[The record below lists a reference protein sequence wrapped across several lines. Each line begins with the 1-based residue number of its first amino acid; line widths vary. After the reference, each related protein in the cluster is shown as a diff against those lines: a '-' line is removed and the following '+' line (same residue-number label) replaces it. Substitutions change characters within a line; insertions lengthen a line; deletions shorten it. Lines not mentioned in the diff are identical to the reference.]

1 MQSPPSILSFCAH
14 PDDTEFR
21 CSGAL
26 ALLAD
31 LGWRVGIATVTG
43 GGGGS
48 MEHDEN
54 TIRRIRLAE
63 ARAAADVIGAEYLY
77 AGGRDMDVDFCHEL
91 RVKVVHVL
99 RRFRPDVV
107 ITLPPGDYHTDHT
120 ETSKL
125 VRAACFFAPI
135 PNFPAQSLEP
145 IERVPYLYYNAAET
159 DWRGRPAPADFVVDV
174 AGKADVKKQMLTC
187 HASQRNWI
195 RDHHGT
201 DDYVI
206 ALTGRDAAMGARVGF
221 EAGEGFTQHLG
232 PGYPHDDVLGE
243 ALAGKV
249 RKIE

>member
-1 MQSPPSILSFCAH
+1 MHSPPRVLSFGAH

-21 CSGAL
+21 CSGTL

-31 LGWRVGIATVTG
+31 LGWKVAIATVTG

-48 MEHDEN
+48 REYPEN
-54 TIRRIRLAE
+54 EIRRIRLAE
-63 ARAAADVIGAEYLY
+63 AQTAADVIGAEYYY
-77 AGGRDMDVDFCHEL
+77 AGGRDMDVDFSHEL

-99 RRFRPDVV
+99 RQFRPDVV
-107 ITLPPGDYHTDHT
+107 ITLPPEDYHSDHT
-120 ETSKL
+120 ETCKL

-135 PNFPAQSLEP
+135 PNYPEQSLER
-145 IERVPYLYYNAAET
+145 IDTVPYLYYNAAET
-159 DWRGRPAPADFVVDV
+159 DFRGQPAPADFAVDV
-174 AGKADVKKQMLTC
+174 SSKVDVKEAMLIC

-206 ALTGRDAAMGARVGF
+206 ALRDRDAAMGARVGF
-221 EAGEGFTQHLG
+221 AAAEGFTQHLG

-243 ALAGKV
+243 ALAD
-249 RKIE
+249 KIKDV